1 MKRLTKYRFS
11 QFKLWLVEIFPL
23 QITLL
28 SSSLSAPYVPS
39 ILYFWTPGDTMERK
53 RDLSIQAEN
62 QPLYR
67 SQEAAG
73 IPAPHN
79 AAASVPRRA
88 V

>member
-1 MKRLTKYRFS
+1 
-11 QFKLWLVEIFPL
+11 
-23 QITLL
+23 
-28 SSSLSAPYVPS
+28 
-39 ILYFWTPGDTMERK
+39 MERK

-62 QPLYR
+62 QPLYQ